1 MKTATKIALLASL
14 FTASSL
20 ATAIE
25 MPKRGYIMPGI
36 NTMKADSDWNANERL
51 TGGSLKLG
59 AEISQQ
65 FDLQA
70 GIALARAQSS
80 NTSYKQQT
88 AGIDA
93 LWMMSR
99 KSLRPFLLAG
109 LGAENDKIQ
118 TATRKA
124 NAYAPYVNAGA
135 GVQWS
140 FDKDAMLQADLR
152 YLVGVVNEDRWNQEY
167 SRNLVGHV
175 GFGLAFG
182 NGAKAA
188 PTPTQA
194 PAPTKAPVATAT
206 PLPTLAPTATPVPTV
221 APTATPRPTVAP
233 TAIPAP
239 KIERI
244 TLSASSLFA
253 VGKAELGA
261 DKAELDKL
269 ASMLKQYPETGDI
282 QVNGYT
288 DRLGNAK
295 TNQALSQKRADAVK
309 AYLVSKGV
317 TADRIKPV
325 GKGSADPVAKCDG
338 VKKRAELVQCLAP
351 DRRIEIEPITIQR
364 QVK

>member
-1 MKTATKIALLASL
+1 MKTATKIALLAATL
-14 FTASSL
+14 AASSL
-20 ATAIE
+20 ASAIE
-25 MPKRGYIMPGI
+25 TPKRWYIMPGL
-36 NTMKADSDWNANERL
+36 NTMKADSDWNADNRL
-51 TGGSLKLG
+51 VGGSLKLG
-59 AEISQQ
+59 AEISKQ

-70 GIALARAQSS
+70 GVALARSQAS
-80 NTSYKQQT
+80 NNSYKQET
-88 AGIDA
+88 AGVDA
-93 LWMMSR
+93 LWMLSR

-124 NAYAPYVNAGA
+124 NGYAPYVNAGG

-140 FDKDAMLQADLR
+140 VDKDAMLQADLR
-152 YLVGVVNEDRWNQEY
+152 YLVGKVNEDRWNQEY

-206 PLPTLAPTATPVPTV
+206 PRPTATP

-233 TAIPAP
+233 TAVPAP
-239 KIERI
+239 KVERI

-253 VGKAELGA
+253 LGKAELGS
-261 DKAELDKL
+261 DTAELDKL
-269 ASMLKQYPETGDI
+269 AALLTQYPEAGDI
-282 QVNGYT
+282 QINGYT
-288 DRLGNAK
+288 DRLGSAK
-295 TNQALSQKRADAVK
+295 ANLALSKKRADAVK
-309 AYLVSKGV
+309 AYLVKKGV
-317 TADRIKPV
+317 PADRVNTV
-325 GKGSADPVAKCDG
+325 GKGSADPVAKCDS

-364 QVK
+364 KVK